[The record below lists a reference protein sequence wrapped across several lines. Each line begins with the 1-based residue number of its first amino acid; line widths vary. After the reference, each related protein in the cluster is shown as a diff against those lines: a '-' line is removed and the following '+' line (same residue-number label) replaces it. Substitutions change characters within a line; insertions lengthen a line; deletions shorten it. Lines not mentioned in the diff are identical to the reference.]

1 VRHPKKLQI
10 PPRSPACDMRASIVV
25 MTTAALRAET
35 HVFAG
40 GGLVIT
46 AGILETVPP
55 TDTHRRMGV
64 RRNVEL

>member
-1 VRHPKKLQI
+1 
-10 PPRSPACDMRASIVV
+10 MRASIVV